1 MLCGEFHKAP
11 LGLYVNFASLSD
23 SRSPYSS
30 LLTLVQSM
38 AALTA
43 HAAHEEEDI
52 FLGEGR
58 RSSFCFTLTLSFPEN
73 GLLSYENPNYHL
85 DPTRIDDALNSNT
98 NIYEDI
104 YQELDDICN
113 IGHSIKEPLL
123 GGPGRKAYAALDI
136 GTMGVDITSG
146 PLTHISSS
154 NINDNKRYDDL
165 QWNVLRARAFLQ
177 LIDGMDQNFF
187 EHGLMLCLLSANVEY
202 RCLSERT
209 NRSRQ

>member
-52 FLGEGR
+52 FLGELTTPLPKVDTR
-58 RSSFCFTLTLSFPEN
+58 LDDANLVKFSPTFCFPEN

-85 DPTRIDDALNSNT
+85 DPTRIDDAINSNT

-113 IGHSIKEPLL
+113 IGRSIKDPLL
-123 GGPGRKAYAALDI
+123 GSSGRKAYASLDI

-154 NINDNKRYDDL
+154 NINDNKRYDAGSIGSFIL
-165 QWNVLRARAFLQ
+165 QESALFA
-177 LIDGMDQNFF
+177 ID
-187 EHGLMLCLLSANVEY
+187 
-202 RCLSERT
+202 
-209 NRSRQ
+209 

>member
-52 FLGEGR
+52 FL
-58 RSSFCFTLTLSFPEN
+58 EN

-165 QWNVLRARAFLQ
+165 QRNVLRARAFLQ

-209 NRSRQ
+209 NRTRQ